1 MNHEVTLLLERA
13 RDGDPDALDRL
24 VPLVYDE
31 LRALARRQRQQRGAD
46 ETLNTTALVHEA
58 YERMSNADS
67 DYANRQ
73 HFFRVAARVMRSVIV
88 DRARA
93 QNAIKRG
100 GGDRPLA
107 LDEERLVP
115 PDRADEVLALDEA
128 LEPAF
133 GAERAAGRSRAAPL
147 LRRPHDSR
155 DRRGP
160 RHLPRDGQA
169 RVDRRA
175 GVAPRGAG
183 GMTAAERHSRATA
196 LFLATADLAPE
207 AREATLE
214 AEADAEIR
222 DAARALL
229 RGHDSATGP
238 LDAPAVSPLAATRV
252 TGREIGPW
260 RITGRL
266 GSGGMA
272 AVYRAER
279 ADGLYDREV
288 ALKLLAPGVALA
300 GGEWLARRLDAERRI
315 LARLEHPGIARLSP
329 TAASPT
335 TASPTSRWSSW
346 TASPSPTTPTR
357 TVSTSARGS
366 A

>member
-128 LEPAF
+128 LSQLSALSERQGEVVQLRYFVGLTIPETAEVLGISPAT
-133 GAERAAGRSRAAPL
+133 
-147 LRRPHDSR
+147 
-155 DRRGP
+155 
-160 RHLPRDGQA
+160 
-169 RVDRRA
+169 VK
-175 GVAPRGAG
+175 
-183 GMTAAERHSRATA
+183 
-196 LFLATADLAPE
+196 
-207 AREATLE
+207 REWTV
-214 AEADAEIR
+214 
-222 DAARALL
+222 ARAWL
-229 RGHDSATGP
+229 HDA
-238 LDAPAVSPLAATRV
+238 LAA
-252 TGREIGPW
+252 
-260 RITGRL
+260 
-266 GSGGMA
+266 
-272 AVYRAER
+272 
-279 ADGLYDREV
+279 
-288 ALKLLAPGVALA
+288 
-300 GGEWLARRLDAERRI
+300 
-315 LARLEHPGIARLSP
+315 
-329 TAASPT
+329 
-335 TASPTSRWSSW
+335 
-346 TASPSPTTPTR
+346 
-357 TVSTSARGS
+357 
-366 A
+366 